1 MMISLAI
8 HNVRGEEEEAA
19 FSSSR
24 LEEKRGRMVSTIE
37 QDKLALSIRGL
48 CYGTRRVSRRRR
60 GGGGED

>member
-1 MMISLAI
+1 MISLAI
-8 HNVRGEEEEAA
+8 HNVRGEEEEA

-48 CYGTRRVSRRRR
+48 CCGTRRATAAAV
-60 GGGGED
+60 ED